1 MQATIG
7 AVKADNKEEGGNINK
22 TAEYTAK
29 IEELTTALE
38 KILKESDGIEKTAK
52 AEAENLAAYD
62 EVKAAIAAATA
73 KRNEVRDALVTL
85 LPSPVYADWQSAA
98 LAELTEQVTKVINDV
113 EKSNEAANEKETA
126 TAVKNDNLQKLSA
139 VTGGGDVDPSFSM
152 CVADQILA
160 NYTGMKEDQE
170 DAYAALNAE
179 FKGKFDLFAPVKKT
193 IEESTVEY
201 LNADSTALSKAYQDV
216 KASIDAAYK
225 GHTADQ
231 KTVKYD
237 DIDVLLAA
245 LTTAADKAKADYYAH
260 KESEA
265 LIEAKQKALKDAI
278 EKAKEKTEVGDYVAY
293 GHFTKTSDDLQ
304 NKIKAEVTLEA
315 DAWSTTDKTTAGKA
329 AKYRAEVETNLNKIN
344 ITAYTTNTDDAKAY
358 YTTAWNTIDAADK
371 ALNSTEKGA
380 LGLKETAKGDLT
392 VTVDG
397 NVGSS
402 TYGDA
407 IEHFEDQIGKLKK
420 ALTDAF
426 AKTDTEHLELLETA
440 SKKEVADFVGKD
452 KAGQDLEAKAMKDLT
467 DYYLTNKTTF
477 EANLKIGA
485 ADKILGE
492 VEGQLKSAET
502 ELAQVINLDKDAPVA
517 DYEPTYGFKSQEIK
531 DLRGTVNGLFGNLS
545 KTYTNSKDAWD
556 GYDRDAKIKNA
567 PDVIASLNAL
577 KNDLKTLQASVTD
590 LKAKAESAAKNKTA
604 YDNVDKAIVAAT
616 NAISTAQ
623 TSISQYN
630 KIVITDEGG
639 RKHFNEILSS
649 LTESKNTL
657 ANELKNAYETVK
669 DTKQTVVENEE
680 DFTNRAQ
687 QIQVEAGNAYN
698 DFVQNEIAHKNHVDA
713 RDTELKEVQKLYDEI
728 SSEDE
733 TTAANDYLADLA
745 KLQEQLLNMTNPAAK
760 GIITEKLAAGLSKQ
774 DDQKVLDAIKAI
786 TEKRII
792 IRDTQLDEYKQNV
805 IDDNDAE
812 LGAFDAAYN
821 KAYKAFQEAV
831 KTLNDYAAIS
841 YNDDVKAIAQEDLIA
856 THDKIYGQAAPLL
869 DQKTKANDDY
879 KEKCD
884 LETPEFFKSADYV
897 AAVVAIENQINSDIN
912 AYVKNV
918 NDKAAELANTYLT
931 AAQTALT
938 NAKTDATYTAFEYA
952 TRDKAFKYVEDL
964 IALVEGKLAADPK
977 FAVNLDKQNWLNDL
991 KTVDAKIADLQE
1003 AAALAEYDHQLEQT
1017 NALVEAE
1024 QNAIKAL
1031 GNIDTDEWL
1040 ATFAIN
1046 ELKNTVT
1053 AATEKA
1059 KKEGVKYSNIDAIKA
1074 LLAAFKTSMTD
1085 DGNGKLHTA
1094 TYYDAKT
1101 ANDAAGENA
1110 AAVTKLDKKIADA
1123 VKVVDEL
1130 GNWLDELFVAHT
1142 SPVYSSITTYMTFA
1156 ESIEGIQEGY
1166 TDQVKD
1172 GGAVGYLRRYQ
1183 GILDA
1188 AANDAKDIKKAA
1200 LADELNAVDG
1210 LIKNAEEKYNQY
1222 AKIELEGAAQFD
1234 GRMTKAAS
1242 DFTAANN
1249 LYNKIVAGTETKKT
1263 YDDVK
1268 ANVLTL
1274 ESDIAKLDGEL
1285 AKKLNSKVI
1294 ANAHTE
1300 LVASIQTTEGKI
1312 AAAKTKAQK
1321 YEAINAVFGEALNDL
1336 ASELTN
1342 LSNQEAQLYT
1352 DAKLLMYV
1360 DNLNN
1365 DLDAINNALDDLKN
1379 STAEEEGLTDMYQRF
1394 ENNETY
1400 NTALKAT
1407 LEGYQTELNR
1417 VKEAV
1422 ADYTSISDEWKAAYV
1437 DEIEGMIKDEA
1448 ETLEALYTGITAAD
1462 PASGVNASTTI
1473 AQAQDI
1479 QDKTIELEYQAAGT
1493 EYRSLSNTLT
1503 FTVDDANTLFNK
1515 IVLGTVEGKRYNP
1528 ATQKELASTLTELQN
1543 SLSHVADYAETLT
1556 EFGNNENNPYGYVD
1570 VDLNG
1575 APIALNPVTD
1585 EPMMVTRY
1593 FLEAWYNEIHAALN
1607 TLIGGA
1613 KEVAGDVENRAFVLG
1628 DVNNNGV
1635 INVADYDAV
1644 RRMILSADMKKFE
1657 DAVALFGEVPA
1668 YAADVN
1674 EDKAIDVA
1682 DLTSISNFIF
1692 NGGFDKDAVSKA
1704 ARVKTA
1710 GKVMCDD
1717 VVTLQAVSEE
1727 TTLTG
1732 KTMRLAV
1739 NVTNTTDYVNFQMDV
1754 QLPEGMTLVGESLSE
1769 RANGH
1774 LLSTADLGNGAFRM
1788 VAENVENVAFG
1799 NQTNAVL
1806 YLDVEVS
1813 SNYNAGEVALSNIIF
1828 SDAKGNAYRMNGLT
1842 TNAPTGINEITAPN
1856 MKERIYSVGGQV
1868 MKAMK
1873 KGVNIIKGEGSVK
1886 KVVKK

>member
-1 MQATIG
+1 M
-7 AVKADNKEEGGNINK
+7 K
-22 TAEYTAK
+22 TAIEAAK
-29 IEELTTALE
+29 
-38 KILKESDGIEKTAK
+38 K
-52 AEAENLAAYD
+52 
-62 EVKAAIAAATA
+62 
-73 KRNEVRDALVTL
+73 KRNEIRDALVEL
-85 LPSPVYADWQSAA
+85 LPSTTVYGDWQSAA

-113 EKSNEAANEKETA
+113 EKSNEAANKEEKAA
-126 TAVKNDNLQKLSA
+126 TVKDDNLSKLSV
-139 VTGGGDVDPSFSM
+139 VTGYDPVDPNPMS
-152 CVADQILA
+152 VATTIYGKYYD
-160 NYTGMKEDQE
+160 MKEVQE
-170 DAYAALNAE
+170 DANNALNTTFNE
-179 FKGKFDLFAPVKKT
+179 KYKPFAAVKKT

-201 LNADSTALSKAYQDV
+201 LNEDSTALSQAYQGV

-225 GHTADQ
+225 EHKADQ
-231 KTVKYD
+231 LTVSYD
-237 DIDVLLAA
+237 DINVRLAA
-245 LTTAADKAKADYYAH
+245 LQTAADKAKADYLAH
-260 KESEA
+260 VDSKKK
-265 LIEAKQKALKDAI
+265 IEDKQKDLNLAI
-278 EKAKEKTEVGDYVAY
+278 EKAGEKTAVGDYVASA
-293 GHFTKTSDDLQ
+293 HFTKTSDGLQ
-304 NKIKAEVTLEA
+304 KKITDEVNAEA
-315 DAWSTTDKTTAGKA
+315 AAWSTTDASKAGKA
-329 AKYRAEVETNLNKIN
+329 VEYAGRVDAKLAAIDIAAYTANTEAAK
-344 ITAYTTNTDDAKAY
+344 TAYTAAK
-358 YTTAWNTIDAADK
+358 NTIDAADK
-371 ALNSTEKGA
+371 ALNSTTKNE
-380 LGLKETAKGDLT
+380 LGLKETAKEDLT
-392 VTVDG
+392 VTIDG
-397 NVGSS
+397 NVGSK

-407 IEHFEDQIGKLKK
+407 ITHFEKQLLDLTSALNTALDPKEDDAKHLALLQDAATKSVAPFEGKSMKY
-420 ALTDAF
+420 LTDRYA
-426 AKTDTEHLELLETA
+426 
-440 SKKEVADFVGKD
+440 
-452 KAGQDLEAKAMKDLT
+452 
-467 DYYLTNKTTF
+467 TNKTNF
-477 EANLKIGA
+477 EANLKIA
-485 ADKILGE
+485 AANKILGE
-492 VEGQLKSAET
+492 VNARLTSAKTDLDAAIVATADYGVKATEISNEKADLDNDYTTLKGKYDA
-502 ELAQVINLDKDAPVA
+502 LATWQTDGKDAS
-517 DYEPTYGFKSQEIK
+517 E
-531 DLRGTVNGLFGNLS
+531 
-545 KTYTNSKDAWD
+545 
-556 GYDRDAKIKNA
+556 
-567 PDVIASLNAL
+567 VIASLNAL
-577 KNDLKTLQASVTD
+577 KEDLTTLQEAAAD

-604 YDNVDKAIVAAT
+604 YDAACGYITAAANAITAANSVIDNASNVLTDDYRGQTFFDNTTGVLSKLTTRKNDLQTAVDAAYTADEQTVAKQLEVAETGFKALAEKIEAEANAAT
-616 NAISTAQ
+616 TNF
-623 TSISQYN
+623 
-630 KIVITDEGG
+630 TD
-639 RKHFNEILSS
+639 NE
-649 LTESKNTL
+649 T
-657 ANELKNAYETVK
+657 
-669 DTKQTVVENEE
+669 
-680 DFTNRAQ
+680 F
-687 QIQVEAGNAYN
+687 
-698 DFVQNEIAHKNHVDA
+698 HKEHVDA
-713 RDTELKEVQKLYDEI
+713 RDAELTLVQALYDDI
-728 SSEDE
+728 SAKDE

-774 DDQKVLDAIKAI
+774 DNQKVLDAIEAI
-786 TEKRII
+786 TDKRFE

-805 IDDNDAE
+805 LDDNDAE

-841 YNDDVKAIAQEDLIA
+841 YNDDVKAIAQDGLIA

-879 KEKCD
+879 KEKCN

-912 AYVKNV
+912 AYVKKV
-918 NDKAAELANTYLT
+918 NAKAAELA
-931 AAQTALT
+931 QTALDA
-938 NAKTDATYTAFEYA
+938 AKSARDAAKLDDTYTNFEYA
-952 TRDKAFKYVEDL
+952 AADKAFKDVDDL
-964 IALVEGKLAADPK
+964 ITLVEGKLADDAETGTDDPK
-977 FAVNLDKQNWLNDL
+977 FAVNLDKQNWLKDL
-991 KTVDAKIADLQE
+991 KAVNSKIAADQL
-1003 AAALAEYDHQLEQT
+1003 AAAKAEYDHQLEQT

-1613 KEVAGDVENRAFVLG
+1613 NEVAGDVENRAFVLG

-1644 RRMILSADMKKFE
+1644 RRMILSADMKKFD
-1657 DAVALFGEVPA
+1657 DAVALFGEVKA

-1739 NVTNTTDYVNFQMDV
+1739 NVANTTDYVNFQMDV